1 MTEMEAGAVLPAPR
15 IPYATPEALRAAV
28 TDRAKDA
35 AAAQPHYSVAER
47 QRQFAYGRL
56 LARVFTDEPERW
68 VLKGGAA
75 LLARLPDA
83 RHSRDVDL
91 WGGGA
96 DLDAAER
103 ALERSAS
110 LDLGDHMSFR
120 VGAWRRGDLNGQPL
134 ARTMVICR
142 IGRREFARFGVDL
155 VVGGLPPLEPEQVI
169 PPRPVDLP
177 GLPEVPW
184 RLYPIAAQVAD
195 KVAGIHKRHEERP
208 SSRYRDLVDLAEIAV
223 SQRVAA
229 ADLHLA
235 LHSEL
240 PRQRVPVPAELA
252 VPDPDRWAAG
262 YNQQVRRLPVLEGIG
277 FAEALALAKS
287 LVDPVLAGRRQ
298 GTWLP
303 AERRWSGKEDGA
315 DSGNRPR

>member
-1 MTEMEAGAVLPAPR
+1 MSGSGSDMEADAAPAAPR

-28 TDRAKDA
+28 SDRAKDA

-91 WGGGA
+91 WGGGE

-120 VGAWRRGDLNGQPL
+120 VGVWRRGDLNGQPL

-142 IGRREFARFGVDL
+142 LGRREFARFGVDL
-155 VVGGLPPLEPEQVI
+155 VVGGLPPLEPEQVV
-169 PPRPVDLP
+169 PPRPVDVP

-195 KVAGIHKRHEERP
+195 KVAGIHKRHDGRP
-208 SSRYRDLVDLAEIAV
+208 SSRYRDLVDLAEIAL
-223 SQRVAA
+223 SQRVAG

-235 LHSEL
+235 IHSEL
-240 PRQRVPVPAELA
+240 PRQRVPVPGELA

-262 YNQQVRRLPVLEGIG
+262 YAQQARRLPVLDGAG
-277 FAEALALAKS
+277 FEEALALVKS
-287 LVDPVLAGRRQ
+287 LVDPVLAGQRE

-303 AERRWSGKEDGA
+303 GERRWSGA
-315 DSGNRPR
+315 DADEP

>member
-1 MTEMEAGAVLPAPR
+1 MNDHPEEAAAPVRPAV
-15 IPYATPEALRAAV
+15 PYATPEALRAAV

-56 LARVFTDEPERW
+56 LARVFSDEPERW

-91 WGGGA
+91 WGSGA

-103 ALERSAS
+103 ALEQSAA

-134 ARTMVICR
+134 ARTMVTCR

-155 VVGGLPPLEPEQVI
+155 VVGGLPPLEPERVT
-169 PPRPVDLP
+169 PPRPVDVP

-195 KVAGIHKRHEERP
+195 KLAGIHKRHEGRP

-223 SQRVAA
+223 TQRVAA

-235 LHSEL
+235 VHSEL
-240 PRQRVPVPAELA
+240 PRQGVPLPAELA

-262 YNQQVRRLPVLEGIG
+262 YQQHARRLPVLAGIG
-277 FAEALALAKS
+277 FEQALSLVKA
-287 LVDPVLAGRRQ
+287 LVDPVLAGQ
-298 GTWLP
+298 TEGTWLP
-303 AERRWSGKEDGA
+303 DERRWL
-315 DSGNRPR
+315 